1 MDWKTSVL
9 SGAIFSNTPLEL
21 LHEIGLSSILGPLSV
36 IFHHLGSTAFFMAL
50 VSFIYL
56 CVDRKVGI
64 RMAFGLMVAGVLNGT
79 CKALLEFPRP
89 TGLPFSNELG
99 LSEPSFGFPSGHVQ
113 TAVVLYGT
121 LFLHFK
127 VGWLRGIL
135 PAFILLMPIAR
146 MYAGLHFLGDVIGG
160 FILGLL
166 LLIGLEFWF
175 KRNPD
180 LLEAKFSDG
189 KELPP
194 NRLKSYV
201 ILIIAMTIP
210 SVLLMEGSRVDQSY
224 HSWEVVVSSA
234 GALAGFGIGIVSNR
248 STGIDWNAGDNWMSF
263 LVRIGITLL
272 GILVF
277 FIFLGELL
285 KVLLPE
291 NPVARY
297 VRYGIVCYYISH
309 VSPFLLKRIKGGIYL
324 L

>member
-9 SGAIFSNTPLEL
+9 NSAIFSNAPLEA
-21 LHEIGLSSILGPLSV
+21 LHGIGLNSILGPLSLL
-36 IFHHLGSTAFFMAL
+36 FHYLGSTAFFMAL
-50 VSFIYL
+50 VSFTYL
-56 CVDRKVGI
+56 CLDRKVGI
-64 RMAFGLMVAGVLNGT
+64 RMALGLMVAGIINGT

-89 TGLPFSNELG
+89 IGLPFSAELG

-127 VGWLRGIL
+127 VRWFKGIL
-135 PAFILLMPIAR
+135 PALILLMPIAR

-166 LLIGLEFWF
+166 LLFGLEFWF
-175 KRNPD
+175 KKNRN
-180 LLEAKFSDG
+180 LLEANFSDG
-189 KELPP
+189 KALSS
-194 NRLKSYV
+194 NRLKSYI
-201 ILIIAMTIP
+201 ILIIAITIP
-210 SVLLMEGSRVDQSY
+210 SVLLMEGSRVDRSY

-248 STGIDWNAGDNWMSF
+248 STGLDWNASANWMSF

-277 FIFLGELL
+277 FIFLEELF